1 MNRLFRMQTWP
12 FLTQL
17 GVFTL
22 ATAVVSGLGAW
33 LVGWHTPITAAHPSL
48 LVGLVG
54 TSGLACCLFR
64 SLMQQGNRQVH
75 EQICSLIQFQAAH
88 IAESTSTIDE
98 LAADSI
104 ELAASIRQAAESA
117 MDSATVAEQVLMN
130 IQQGIMTVESTCQC
144 IQDTGTQGRDVARRL
159 QHLGGHSQEVDKIGQ
174 LIGDFADRTNV
185 LALNVSVQAT
195 KAGVMGQECVVAAA
209 EVEHLSGRTTEAT
222 RRITHLAHT
231 IQRETHEVAIALE
244 ESTREMAQWVQAA
257 AQAGRSLKEIEG
269 VSSRLAELIQA
280 LVRETKQQSGDA
292 TTLSKAM
299 AEQSAVTHQALVD
312 AQQAV
317 TALDDLLTPTN
328 HEAMQSG
335 LQRRCLTRA
344 SEKI

>member
-1 MNRLFRMQTWP
+1 MHRIFRLQTWP

-17 GVFTL
+17 GVYTL
-22 ATAVVSGLGAW
+22 ATAVASALGAW
-33 LVGWHTPITAAHPSL
+33 LVGWHTPATAAHPIL

-54 TSGLACCLFR
+54 TSGLACGLFR
-64 SLMQQGNRQVH
+64 SLMRQGNCQVL
-75 EQICSLIQFQAAH
+75 EQTCSLIQFQAAH

-117 MDSATVAEQVLMN
+117 MGSATMAEQVLMN
-130 IQQGIMTVESTCQC
+130 IQQGIMAVESTCQC
-144 IQDTGTQGRDVARRL
+144 IQDMSTQERDVARRL
-159 QHLGGHSQEVDKIGQ
+159 QHLGEHSQEVDKIGQ
-174 LIGDFADRTNV
+174 LIGDLADRTNV

-195 KAGVMGQECVVAAA
+195 KAGAMGQECVVTAA

-222 RRITHLAHT
+222 RRIAHLAYT
-231 IQRETHEVAIALE
+231 IRRETHEVAIALE

-269 VSSRLAELIQA
+269 VSSRLAELIQS
-280 LVRETKQQSGDA
+280 LVRETKQQSHDA
-292 TTLSKAM
+292 VTLSKAM
-299 AEQSAVTHQALVD
+299 AERSAVTHQALVD

-317 TALDDLLTPTN
+317 AALDDLLTLTN
-328 HEAMQSG
+328 HEAMP
-335 LQRRCLTRA
+335 
-344 SEKI
+344 